1 MDFSSEADAGASGI
15 TSAHV
20 KSLLDKL
27 EAALDPYTSNAIR
40 AFVLQNARLREN
52 ATHLSKMML
61 KRQQETYR
69 HLTLAE
75 RVEQNQE
82 EMKAVKAF
90 VEEIERARNLLSKAS
105 EILVDHLSSASWD
118 VLIEDL
124 EDTNK
129 ALGQL
134 QFGGE
139 RAPPNLDQLLL
150 GLSQLKVD
158 DDQKQRH

>member
-1 MDFSSEADAGASGI
+1 
-15 TSAHV
+15 
-20 KSLLDKL
+20 
-27 EAALDPYTSNAIR
+27 
-40 AFVLQNARLREN
+40 
-52 ATHLSKMML
+52 ML
-61 KRQQETYR
+61 PI
-69 HLTLAE
+69 
-75 RVEQNQE
+75 
-82 EMKAVKAF
+82 F
-90 VEEIERARNLLSKAS
+90 RARNLLSKAS
-105 EILVDHLSSASWD
+105 EILVDHLSSDSWD

-139 RAPPNLDQLLL
+139 RAPPNLDQLLF

>member
-52 ATHLSKMML
+52 ATHLNKLMM
-61 KRQQETYR
+61 KRQQESYR

-82 EMKAVKAF
+82 ETKAVKAF
-90 VEEIERARNLLSKAS
+90 VEEIERYYHY
-105 EILVDHLSSASWD
+105 LV
-118 VLIEDL
+118 
-124 EDTNK
+124 TMMR
-129 ALGQL
+129 
-134 QFGGE
+134 F
-139 RAPPNLDQLLL
+139 LDICNCLLL
-150 GLSQLKVD
+150 VTTTSTAKCTTVMQTYVI
-158 DDQKQRH
+158 HTT